1 MPRAVLGIAFDAPD
15 TFSCYD
21 NTNRSVVHFS
31 SNLQNYIVVT
41 KEVTQNVYHWIEI
54 GKLVSLYINF

>member
-1 MPRAVLGIAFDAPD
+1 MNMPRAVLGIAFDAPD

-21 NTNRSVVHFS
+21 NTNQSVVHFS

-54 GKLVSLYINF
+54 